1 MSDLEGVLLG
11 DYLLLQRLSKGGV
24 ADVYRARRM
33 DEVNTEGGHDV
44 VVKIYR
50 PTHARRETFREHF
63 LSVAEKLGQLEHS
76 HILPCLEYGE
86 GEDLLYL
93 VTPFVS
99 SGTLEELLRRVGGRF
114 SAMQALPIM
123 QQVCDA
129 IQYVHEQGIVHGNLK
144 PTNIFVGVDGRILI
158 SDFGIV
164 RGYDDSQQ
172 SLTRVG
178 WGLAEYAAPEQ
189 SLGLVKKAS
198 DIYVL
203 GVLLFRIL
211 TGVPPFVGHTPV
223 EVLLKHVRQQP
234 PSARVIV
241 PSISDAVDG
250 VMLKAMQKR
259 AEDRF
264 ASAQELSEALRAA
277 VTLAPI
283 ASPVARMI
291 APTQSAPHDP
301 LSLKTP
307 TLANNVG
314 SDPKTPVPPFV
325 AFSNL
330 SVPVP
335 QQLPTPQVDFPP
347 LSQFSPSLFA
357 PPLLHIDSPQQD
369 DDMDITQ
376 VRKQSFLHGDMQD
389 DSSLLWSANP
399 AEWSPLAQEGQE
411 GGPSSIPLTVSAY
424 LEQTPITL
432 LSAGNE
438 PREERSVAAMAK
450 VDKEDTKWYLQDR
463 QQAGNEGKEQDEHE
477 AVEATQERSLLNR
490 WLPIIVVILLL
501 IGLLGALLS
510 AWLFPPQPQQSGT
523 YLPMT
528 AHVSIVQITSKM
540 TTILFDV

>member
-44 VVKIYR
+44 VVKIFR

-63 LSVAEKLGQLEHS
+63 LSVAEKLGQLEHP

-99 SGTLEELLRRVGGRF
+99 NGTLEDLLRRVGGRF

-129 IQYVHEQGIVHGNLK
+129 IQYVHEQGVVHGNLK
-144 PTNIFVGVDGRILI
+144 PTNIFVGADGRMLV
-158 SDFGIV
+158 SDFGIA

-189 SLGLVKKAS
+189 SLGLVKKTS

-241 PSISDAVDG
+241 SSISDTVDS

-264 ASAQELSEALRAA
+264 ASAQELSDALRAA

-283 ASPVARMI
+283 ASPVARMV
-291 APTQSAPHDP
+291 APAQPAPSGP
-301 LSLKTP
+301 LSLKTSA
-307 TLANNVG
+307 LANNVTP
-314 SDPKTPVPPFV
+314 DPTTPVPPFV
-325 AFSNL
+325 AFSSL

-335 QQLPTPQVDFPP
+335 QQMPAPQADFPP
-347 LSQFSPSLFA
+347 SSQFSPSLFA
-357 PPLLHIDSPQQD
+357 PPLLHIDSAQQD
-369 DDMDITQ
+369 DDVDITQ
-376 VRKQSFLHGDMQD
+376 VRKKSFLHGDMQD

-399 AEWSPLAQEGQE
+399 AEWSPLAQEGE
-411 GGPSSIPLTVSAY
+411 PSSIPLTASAY
-424 LEQTPITL
+424 LEQTPITI
-432 LSAGNE
+432 LSARNE
-438 PREERSVAAMAK
+438 PQEGRSVAAMAK
-450 VDKEDTKWYLQDR
+450 VDKEDAKWPLQDR
-463 QQAGNEGKEQDEHE
+463 QQAVNEEKKQDGQEE
-477 AVEATQERSLLNR
+477 VEATQERSLLYR
-490 WLPIIVVILLL
+490 WLPVIVVILLL

-510 AWLFPPQPQQSGT
+510 AWFFPPQSQQSGA
-523 YLPMT
+523 YLPMM
-528 AHVSIVQITSKM
+528 AHVSIVQITSKNDNY
-540 TTILFDV
+540 TL

>member
-44 VVKIYR
+44 VVKIFR

-99 SGTLEELLRRVGGRF
+99 SGTLEDLLRRVGGRF

-144 PTNIFVGVDGRILI
+144 PTNIFVGVDGRILV

-178 WGLAEYAAPEQ
+178 WGRAEYAAPEQ

-234 PSARVIV
+234 PSARAIV

-291 APTQSAPHDP
+291 APTQSALRDP
-301 LSLKTP
+301 LSLKTSV
-307 TLANNVG
+307 LAKNVV
-314 SDPKTPVPPFV
+314 SDPKTPVPLFV

-335 QQLPTPQVDFPP
+335 QQLPAPQVDFPP
-347 LSQFSPSLFA
+347 SSQFSPSLFA
-357 PPLLHIDSPQQD
+357 PPLLHIDSPLQD
-369 DDMDITQ
+369 DDVDITQ

-411 GGPSSIPLTVSAY
+411 GEPSPIPLTASAY

-450 VDKEDTKWYLQDR
+450 VDKEDAKWYLQDR
-463 QQAGNEGKEQDEHE
+463 QQAANEGKEQDEQE
-477 AVEATQERSLLNR
+477 AVETTQERSLLYR

-501 IGLLGALLS
+501 IGLLGALLT

-528 AHVSIVQITSKM
+528 APVSIVQITSKM

>member
-44 VVKIYR
+44 VVKIFR

-63 LSVAEKLGQLEHS
+63 LSVAEKLGQLEHP

-99 SGTLEELLRRVGGRF
+99 SGTLEDLLRRVGGRF

-129 IQYVHEQGIVHGNLK
+129 IQYVHEQGVVHGNLK
-144 PTNIFVGVDGRILI
+144 PTNIFVGADGRMLV

-264 ASAQELSEALRAA
+264 ASAQELSDALRAA
-277 VTLAPI
+277 ITLAPI
-283 ASPVARMI
+283 ASPVARMV
-291 APTQSAPHDP
+291 APTQSAPPSGP
-301 LSLKTP
+301 LSLKTSA
-307 TLANNVG
+307 LANSVAPN
-314 SDPKTPVPPFV
+314 PTTPVPPFV

-335 QQLPTPQVDFPP
+335 QQMPAPQVDFPP
-347 LSQFSPSLFA
+347 SSQFSPSLFA

-369 DDMDITQ
+369 NDVDLTQ
-376 VRKQSFLHGDMQD
+376 VRKKSFLHGDMHD

-411 GGPSSIPLTVSAY
+411 GEPSSIPLTASAY
-424 LEQTPITL
+424 LDQTPITI
-432 LSAGNE
+432 LSAVNE

-450 VDKEDTKWYLQDR
+450 VDKEDAKWHLQDR
-463 QQAGNEGKEQDEHE
+463 QQAVNEGKEQDERE
-477 AVEATQERSLLNR
+477 AVEAAQERSLLYR

-510 AWLFPPQPQQSGT
+510 AWFFPPQPQQSGT
-523 YLPMT
+523 YLPMM
-528 AHVSIVQITSKM
+528 AHVSIVRLHQK
-540 TTILFDV
+540 